1 MSSRAAA
8 RGKAAANSIRLTS
21 RTSKAVAT
29 SRASPSRCFLFCR
42 GSRAARSAPIAVA
55 TVAIPPTRK
64 PPQARR
70 ASPITERSSAPGN
83 LMGGKD
89 TSGVAGHGS
98 FDGQASWGRRRVL
111 PCQQQRGRGGGRD
124 CRSSSARM
132 SASVHDAAWDLTL
145 ADRPLVEAKRWANRL
160 RFAVM
165 LLFFRARG
173 RFPRVAAEV
182 NGAAVAKLARSLGV
196 PEPGS
201 GEPLL
206 PDAADRTAERQRAEI
221 RALLGFRE
229 AGIADA
235 EALGAWLRDHGV
247 ARTRDPVELAA
258 EAEARC
264 RTLCIEPL
272 ASDRIARIVRT
283 AVRAYEDRRTAVI
296 HARLTPAMRINLD
309 ALLQPAGSEGTG
321 DAEDGAVPDG
331 RADAPLV
338 HLRAGPGR
346 ASVASLRDAL
356 ARLGTIRR
364 ISLPADLFT
373 DWSLRELEACR
384 QRVAVEAPHEL
395 RRHPEA
401 TRHVWLA
408 AYAHLRGRAVTD
420 TLVDLLIE
428 TVHHIGARAEHKV
441 EQELLDDLKRVGGK
455 QSLLFDLAGAAV
467 EKPDGTVREV
477 LFPVVGEQTLRDLVR
492 ESKATGPTYRTTL
505 RATIRSS
512 YRGHYRRAVLDLLA
526 VLDFRSNNDVHRP
539 VIRALDLIRRYA
551 ETRLRAYPVEED
563 VPLDGIVRPL
573 WRDAVVDQ
581 DPQGRPRIDRITYEI
596 CALEALRDQLR
607 CKEVWVAG
615 ANRYRNPDE
624 DLPADFDAQR
634 AGHYQALDLPL
645 DASAFIDGLRE
656 EVHAALAQLDQGL
669 PRNPDVRITS
679 KRGGWISLTPLLPR
693 PSPANIE
700 ALKAEVADTWPPTP
714 GRRHLAADEP
724 ARHRQ
729 GGRPAAGLHRPAPQL
744 HGLRGARPRGSA
756 ATPAVVPQRPR
767 HQRRTQA
774 HERHPARRH
783 LQGPALRP
791 SALCHSGPAARGHRH
806 RGQWHA
812 QRP

>member
-1 MSSRAAA
+1 M
-8 RGKAAANSIRLTS
+8 
-21 RTSKAVAT
+21 
-29 SRASPSRCFLFCR
+29 
-42 GSRAARSAPIAVA
+42 
-55 TVAIPPTRK
+55 
-64 PPQARR
+64 RR
-70 ASPITERSSAPGN
+70 P
-83 LMGGKD
+83 
-89 TSGVAGHGS
+89 
-98 FDGQASWGRRRVL
+98 WG
-111 PCQQQRGRGGGRD
+111 
-124 CRSSSARM
+124 
-132 SASVHDAAWDLTL
+132 
-145 ADRPLVEAKRWANRL
+145 
-160 RFAVM
+160 
-165 LLFFRARG
+165 
-173 RFPRVAAEV
+173 
-182 NGAAVAKLARSLGV
+182 
-196 PEPGS
+196 
-201 GEPLL
+201 
-206 PDAADRTAERQRAEI
+206 
-221 RALLGFRE
+221 
-229 AGIADA
+229 
-235 EALGAWLRDHGV
+235 
-247 ARTRDPVELAA
+247 
-258 EAEARC
+258 
-264 RTLCIEPL
+264 
-272 ASDRIARIVRT
+272 
-283 AVRAYEDRRTAVI
+283 
-296 HARLTPAMRINLD
+296 
-309 ALLQPAGSEGTG
+309 
-321 DAEDGAVPDG
+321 
-331 RADAPLV
+331 
-338 HLRAGPGR
+338 
-346 ASVASLRDAL
+346 
-356 ARLGTIRR
+356 
-364 ISLPADLFT
+364 LPADLFT

-551 ETRLRAYPVEED
+551 ETRVRAYPVEED
-563 VPLDGIVRPL
+563 VP
-573 WRDAVVDQ
+573 
-581 DPQGRPRIDRITYEI
+581 QGR
-596 CALEALRDQLR
+596 
-607 CKEVWVAG
+607 
-615 ANRYRNPDE
+615 
-624 DLPADFDAQR
+624 
-634 AGHYQALDLPL
+634 
-645 DASAFIDGLRE
+645 S
-656 EVHAALAQLDQGL
+656 
-669 PRNPDVRITS
+669 
-679 KRGGWISLTPLLPR
+679 
-693 PSPANIE
+693 
-700 ALKAEVADTWPPTP
+700 
-714 GRRHLAADEP
+714 RRHLAADEP

-791 SALCHSGPAARGHRH
+791 SALCHSGPAARGYRH